1 MRSESLENSARHGG
15 AELYQSANLTAAA
28 LGTLIGVLAVLYSSR
43 APPLP
48 LALALLWIGTAMLV
62 LRRRSHAWSA
72 VAFAMLG
79 YSLTAFHASDDLWKR
94 WAGARDGERIL
105 ADVIVET
112 IPVSHGDA
120 WSFDASVRGLNVRV
134 ISRDMSVR
142 PRAGERWH
150 LVLAMRAPKARV
162 NPGAVD
168 VERLY
173 FRARI
178 HALATVVKSRLNR
191 RIDSGHRSVTRL
203 REAAALR
210 IERRIDDPEAS
221 ALIQALAVGA
231 TGSMSSRQWEVF
243 NATGT
248 SHLVAISGLHVTLF
262 ATVAFFVSR
271 RIWSGL
277 LWRFTA
283 WPRDNVAALM
293 ALAASFAYS
302 LLAGLSVPTQRTL
315 LMLSAWLLARS
326 LARVSR
332 PFGPLGLALIAVLL
346 ADPFAPLAPGFWLSF
361 AAMAAIIL
369 ATETHFVR
377 RGLLHGVTTVQASV
391 TAILAPFS
399 LAAFGSLS
407 AVGVAV
413 NAIAI
418 PLVSGVLVP
427 TILLALSLMPL
438 WPAGSDAVLD
448 AAAGLHDLGW
458 PWLAAAAEWPA
469 AVLRLQPPEWWYPLA
484 ALGLA
489 AAMLPMPLRVRLA
502 AIAWLIPLA
511 LAEGEKI
518 PERGFEVTVLDAGQG
533 TAIVVR
539 TARRAL
545 VYGTGEVYGTEGR
558 AVENIVLPFLRRKGI
573 DRVDALVLPRLAGP
587 PSEGVTALLAAM
599 PVESLL
605 VCGERTANWR
615 WDEVSFELGSEC
627 VLDIDSVAG
636 RVRLQGRFVRSE
648 RWAVVSGRR
657 PIEGREGPAWR
668 RSNAAGVRV
677 LTTDEG
683 GAIRVLF
690 DPTSGPGEPE
700 PMRDSRPTLWR

>member
-1 MRSESLENSARHGG
+1 V
-15 AELYQSANLTAAA
+15 TAAA
-28 LGTLIGVLAVLYSSR
+28 LGTLIGVLVVLYSSR

-48 LALALLWIGTAMLV
+48 LALALLWIGVAML
-62 LRRRSHAWSA
+62 LSRHRSRAWVA
-72 VAFAMLG
+72 MAFAMFG
-79 YSLTAFHASDDLWKR
+79 FSLTAFHASDYLWNR
-94 WAGARDGERIL
+94 WAGARDGERIR

-142 PRAGERWH
+142 PRAGERWQ
-150 LVLAMRAPKARV
+150 LILAMRAPKARV

-173 FRARI
+173 FRERI

-191 RIDSGHRSVTRL
+191 HIDSGHRPITEL

-210 IERRIDDPEAS
+210 IERRIDDREAS
-221 ALIQALAVGA
+221 ALLQALAVGA
-231 TGSMSSRQWEVF
+231 TGSMSTRQWEVF

-262 ATVAFFVSR
+262 ATAAFFVSR
-271 RIWSGL
+271 RIWAVL
-277 LWRFTA
+277 LWRFTS
-283 WPRDNVAALM
+283 WPRDNVAALL
-293 ALAASFAYS
+293 ALAAAFAYS

-332 PFGPLGLALIAVLL
+332 PFGPLALAMIAVLA
-346 ADPFAPLAPGFWLSF
+346 ADPFAPLAAGFWLSF
-361 AAMAAIIL
+361 AAMAAIVI
-369 ATETHFVR
+369 ATETRLVQR
-377 RGLLHGVTTVQASV
+377 RLLHGMATVQAAV
-391 TAILAPFS
+391 TAILAPLS
-399 LAAFGSLS
+399 LAAFGSIS

-427 TILLALSLMPL
+427 AILVALSLMPM

-448 AAAGLHDLGW
+448 AAAWLHDLGW
-458 PWLAAAAEWPA
+458 PWLVAAADLPA
-469 AVLRLQPPEWWYPLA
+469 AVLRLQPPQWWYPLA
-484 ALGLA
+484 ALSLA
-489 AAMLPMPLRVRLA
+489 AALMPMPVRVRIA
-502 AIAWLIPLA
+502 AIAWVIPLA
-511 LAEGEKI
+511 LTEAQEI

-539 TARRAL
+539 TARSAL
-545 VYGTGEVYGTEGR
+545 VYGTGEVYGSEGR
-558 AVENIVLPFLRRKGI
+558 VAENTVLPFLRHAGI
-573 DRVDALVLPRLAGP
+573 DQVDTLVLPGRAGP
-587 PSEGVTALLAAM
+587 PSVGVTALLAAM
-599 PVESLL
+599 PVERVL
-605 VCGERTANWR
+605 VCGIHRANWR
-615 WDEVSFELGSEC
+615 ADDVSFELGPEC
-627 VLDIDSVAG
+627 ILGVDSVAG
-636 RVRLQGRFVRSE
+636 QVHLQGRFARSE
-648 RWAVVSGRR
+648 QWAVVSGRR
-657 PIEGREGPAWR
+657 PIEGRGAPAWP
-668 RSNAAGVRV
+668 RSNAASARV

-683 GAIRVLF
+683 GALRVLF

-700 PMRDSRPTLWR
+700 PMRDMRPRLWRHPP